1 MSISL
6 CQNKSKMV
14 LERFETYVF
23 MNDVDSQIEQAS
35 TEANSLFEDG
45 KLNSREYQQIIEK
58 IASAK

>member
-1 MSISL
+1 
-6 CQNKSKMV
+6 MV

-23 MNDVDSQIEQAS
+23 MNDVESQIEKAS

-45 KLNSREYQQIIEK
+45 KLNSREYQKIIEE

>member
-14 LERFETYVF
+14 LEGFETYVF

>member
-1 MSISL
+1 
-6 CQNKSKMV
+6 MV

-23 MNDVDSQIEQAS
+23 MNDVDSQIEKTS
-35 TEANSLFEDG
+35 TEANSLFQDG

>member
-1 MSISL
+1 MIISL

-23 MNDVDSQIEQAS
+23 MNDVESQIEKAS
-35 TEANSLFEDG
+35 SEANSLFEDG
-45 KLNSREYQQIIEK
+45 KLNGREYQKIIEE